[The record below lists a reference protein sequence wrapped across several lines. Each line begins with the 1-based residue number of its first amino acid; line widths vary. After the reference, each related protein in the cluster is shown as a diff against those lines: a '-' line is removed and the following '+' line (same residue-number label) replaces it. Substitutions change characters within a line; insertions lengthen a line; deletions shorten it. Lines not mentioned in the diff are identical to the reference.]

1 MDAIDRRIDAVIG
14 ETSKRL
20 DGGTI
25 PPALTGDVDTDYDVA
40 GQTITDPTTT
50 NPPAEKLE
58 WRTADEARDVTSRL
72 TEYADAALGDPD
84 TVRVITLN
92 DAFRLVQISGREYLN
107 VAEDYAL
114 AAIRLLIERHLWGPR
129 LFNDTTGSIT
139 GFGEDGRF
147 ESTLSLINN
156 FRATQRLPYGGE
168 VEARWIW
175 RQTEA
180 LREQATGRYRQSS
193 EIIFGANLP
202 LLRGAGT
209 VAREDL
215 IQAERSIVYAS
226 RTFEDR
232 RRELLV
238 RIAEDYFDLLQT
250 ATRIQNQT
258 AQLESLRTLER
269 STQARVDAGRLS
281 EFQVGIVANQVLS
294 GEQTLANLRELYV
307 LQLDR
312 FKVRLGLNVSDPI
325 AIAPLEFAVPEP
337 EITTEAAVAAALEY
351 RLDLQNER
359 DRLVDARRAINNA
372 RNALLPDLDI
382 AGEVGVPTDDD
393 DQEGGVLFDF
403 DDTTYRA
410 SVSLGLPLD
419 REIERLQLRDRIIR
433 FERARRDFE
442 QFRDQVTLDSRA
454 AVRSVDL
461 ARFSLNLAEQQVEIN
476 RRRLQ
481 EQQLKEDEVSQ
492 QEIVDSEN
500 ALLDAQNSR
509 DAALTGLRNAVLNY
523 LETTGQLRVAPDGTF
538 QALPGMADTARQP

>member
-1 MDAIDRRIDAVIG
+1 M
-14 ETSKRL
+14 
-20 DGGTI
+20 
-25 PPALTGDVDTDYDVA
+25 
-40 GQTITDPTTT
+40 
-50 NPPAEKLE
+50 
-58 WRTADEARDVTSRL
+58 
-72 TEYADAALGDPD
+72 
-84 TVRVITLN
+84 
-92 DAFRLVQISGREYLN
+92 
-107 VAEDYAL
+107 
-114 AAIRLLIERHLWGPR
+114 
-129 LFNDTTGSIT
+129 
-139 GFGEDGRF
+139 
-147 ESTLSLINN
+147 
-156 FRATQRLPYGGE
+156 
-168 VEARWIW
+168 
-175 RQTEA
+175 
-180 LREQATGRYRQSS
+180 
-193 EIIFGANLP
+193 
-202 LLRGAGT
+202 
-209 VAREDL
+209 
-215 IQAERSIVYAS
+215 
-226 RTFEDR
+226 
-232 RRELLV
+232 
-238 RIAEDYFDLLQT
+238 
-250 ATRIQNQT
+250 
-258 AQLESLRTLER
+258 
-269 STQARVDAGRLS
+269 
-281 EFQVGIVANQVLS
+281 
-294 GEQTLANLRELYV
+294 
-307 LQLDR
+307 LQLYR
-312 FKVRLGLNVSDPI
+312 FKLRLGLSVSDPI

-337 EITTEAAVAAALEY
+337 EITTEAAVAAALDF

-393 DQEGGVLFDF
+393 DREGGVLFDF

-538 QALPGMADTARQP
+538 QPLPGMTDAAGQP